1 MTSAVERLHQ
11 CLQRIQDAAEQG
23 TRTFTQLYPDAAL
36 EAAHAADARAARGSS
51 LGPLD
56 GCIVSVKDLLDVAG
70 SVTTAGSQL
79 LSTQPPATADAAVV
93 QRVRAAGAVI
103 IGKTNMTEFAFSGL
117 GLNPHFGTPGNAHD
131 VSRIPG
137 GSSSGAGVAVAL
149 GLCEVAIGSD
159 TGGSVRIPAAFN
171 GVVGFKPSQQRVP
184 RDGAFPLSSTLDCIG
199 PLARSVQACADADA
213 IFSGAAPA
221 PLPARQLPALRVAVP
236 RGLLFSQTNATVLE
250 SFEAALAQLRQ
261 TGAVVQDVAWD
272 DLLAQPFELQSKG
285 TLIAAEA
292 AHIHRQHVA
301 DCANQFDPLV
311 LARIRKGMQLDAASY
326 VGIQQAR
333 QALLPQLDARMAQW
347 DALLLPTVAITAP
360 RIADLAEEAAFNAA
374 NALVLRNT
382 SVFNF
387 YDLPALS
394 LPLPR
399 AAGALPVGWMLVG
412 HRHAD
417 RELLALGA
425 ALEAL

>member
-11 CLQRIQDAAEQG
+11 CLQRIQDAGEQG
-23 TRTFTQLYPDAAL
+23 SRTFTQIYPAAAL
-36 EAAHAADARAARGSS
+36 EAAQAADARAARGCS
-51 LGPLD
+51 LGHLD
-56 GCIVSVKDLLDVAG
+56 GRIVSVKDLLNVAG
-70 SVTTAGSQL
+70 SITTAGSQL
-79 LSTQPPATADAAVV
+79 LRNAAAAKADATVV
-93 QRVRAAGAVI
+93 QRTRAAGAVI

-117 GLNPHFGTPGNAHD
+117 GLNPHYGTPGNAHD
-131 VSRIPG
+131 ASRIPG

-149 GLCEVAIGSD
+149 GMCEIAIGSD

-171 GVVGFKPSQQRVP
+171 GVVGFKPSQHRVP
-184 RDGAFPLSSTLDCIG
+184 RDGAFPLSFTLDCIG

-213 IFSGAAPA
+213 IFSGTVPAA
-221 PLPARQLPALRVAVP
+221 LPARQLQALRVAVP
-236 RGLLFSQTNATVLE
+236 RGLLFSQADASVLQ
-250 SFEAALAQLRQ
+250 SFEAALDRLRQ
-261 TGAVVQDVAWD
+261 AGAAVQDVDWD
-272 DLLAQPFELQSKG
+272 DLLEQPFALQGKG

-292 AHIHRQHVA
+292 AHIHQQHVA
-301 DCANQFDPLV
+301 ECADQFDPLV

-360 RIADLAEEAAFNAA
+360 RIEDLTEETAFNAA

-399 AAGALPVGWMLVG
+399 AAGDLPVGWMLVG
-412 HRHAD
+412 QRHAD
-417 RELLALGA
+417 RELLALGI
-425 ALEAL
+425 ALEDL